1 MAITSVNDK
10 QDKKNYT
17 STQLR
22 YAATYV
28 LITFIVL
35 LILNIY
41 SSQSSQELFY
51 KSKEASMVERCLI
64 AASDIS
70 LIEVL
75 NTDSVTEAVSRMENL
90 SISRMIVTDNSG
102 KILYDSAGIEHLGDY
117 ALFPE
122 ILQALDNQDVFS
134 WNYSYKNNMM
144 HSRAAAPIISYGVL
158 AGCVYMMEH
167 DVSQGLLIGTLQQNV
182 LSITL
187 LLEFAVIVFSVLYSR
202 SFSKRIRRIYHS
214 MQTIRGGDYSHRVT
228 MGGRDELTLL
238 GDEFNALTD
247 RLQTSENKRHQF
259 VSDASHELKTP
270 LASIKLLS
278 DSILQNDMDMDTVKE
293 FVGDIGNEADRLNR
307 MSTKLLSLTNIDSQI
322 DGDSEIVEISPTIE
336 RVIKMLAVI
345 AEKNSVTITTDL
357 HANCPVLILEDDLY
371 QIAFNLVENG
381 IKYNRPN
388 GTLHIAVKRDG
399 ENAILVVSDTGVGVP
414 EDSLPHLFERFYR
427 VDKARARKSGG
438 SGLGLSIVRNMVER
452 NGGTIDVTSTLGEGS
467 TFTVTFPIFDVEENE
482 P

>member
-1 MAITSVNDK
+1 MAITSASDK
-10 QDKKNYT
+10 QNKKHYT

-28 LITFIVL
+28 LITFFVL
-35 LILNIY
+35 LFLNIY

-70 LIEVL
+70 VIEVL
-75 NTDSVTEAVSRMENL
+75 NTATVTEAVSGMENL
-90 SISRMIVTDNSG
+90 TMSRMIVTDVSG
-102 KILYDSAGIEHLGDY
+102 KILYDSAGSMYLDSY

-122 ILQALDNQDVFS
+122 ILQALENQDVFS
-134 WNYSYKNNMM
+134 WNYSYKDNMM
-144 HSRAAAPIISYGVL
+144 HSRAAAPIISYGAL
-158 AGCVYMMEH
+158 AGCVYMMEN
-167 DVSQGLLIGTLQQNV
+167 DISQGTLIGTLQRNV

-187 LLEFAVIVFSVLYSR
+187 LLEIAVIIFSAVFAR
-202 SFSKRIRRIYHS
+202 SFYKRIGRIHRS
-214 MQTIRGGDYSHRVT
+214 MQIIRGGDYSHRLT

-238 GDEFNALTD
+238 GDEFNALTE

-307 MSTKLLSLTNIDSQI
+307 MSTKLLSLTRIESQV
-322 DGDSEIVEISPTIE
+322 DTDCEIVEIAPTVD
-336 RVIKMLAVI
+336 RVIKMLSII
-345 AEKNSVTITTDL
+345 AHKNSVEISTEL
-357 HANCPVLILEDDLY
+357 ANNCPILIMEDDLY
-371 QIAFNLVENG
+371 QIIFNLVENG
-381 IKYNRPN
+381 IKYNRPG
-388 GTLHIAVKRDG
+388 GTLHIEALRDG
-399 ENAILVVSDTGVGVP
+399 DNAVLRITDTGVGVP
-414 EDSLPHLFERFYR
+414 EESISHLFERFYR

-452 NGGTIDVTSTLGEGS
+452 NGGTICVSSVLGEGS
-467 TFTVTFPIFDVEENE
+467 VFTVTFPIFDVEEE
-482 P
+482 DQ

>member
-1 MAITSVNDK
+1 MQN
-10 QDKKNYT
+10 KKHYT

-28 LITFIVL
+28 LITFVVL

-41 SSQSSQELFY
+41 SAKSSQELFY
-51 KSKEASMVERCLI
+51 KSKESSMVERCLI

-75 NTDSVTEAVSRMENL
+75 NTDSVTDAVSKMEGL
-90 SISRMIVTDNSG
+90 STSRIIVTDVSG
-102 KILYDSAGIEHLGDY
+102 KILYDSTGQAHLGDY

-122 ILQALDNQDVFS
+122 VLQALENQDVFS
-134 WNYSYKNNMM
+134 WNYSYRDNMM
-144 HSRAAAPIISYGVL
+144 YSRAAAPIISYGAL
-158 AGCVYMMEH
+158 AGCVYMMEN
-167 DVSQGLLIGTLQQNV
+167 DISQGTLIGTLQKNV
-182 LSITL
+182 LTITL
-187 LLEFAVIVFSVLYSR
+187 LLETAVIIFSVFFARTFYR
-202 SFSKRIRRIYHS
+202 RIRRIYHS

-238 GDEFNALTD
+238 GDEFNALTE

-307 MSTKLLSLTNIDSQI
+307 MSTKLLSLTRIESQV
-322 DGDSEIVEISPTIE
+322 DGDCEIVEVAPTIE
-336 RVIKMLAVI
+336 RVLKMLSVI
-345 AEKNSVTITTDL
+345 AEKNSVTISKILLD
-357 HANCPVLILEDDLY
+357 NCPILILEDDLY
-371 QIAFNLVENG
+371 QIIFNLIENG
-381 IKYNRPN
+381 IKYNRPG
-388 GTLHIAVKRDG
+388 GTLQVHMLQDGDNAVVR
-399 ENAILVVSDTGVGVP
+399 VTDTGVGIP
-414 EDSLPHLFERFYR
+414 EESIPHLFERFYR

-452 NGGTIDVTSTLGEGS
+452 NGGSITVSSTLGEGS
-467 TFTVTFPIFDVEENE
+467 TFTVTFPIFDVEDNE
-482 P
+482 Q